1 MVELRGD
8 SLIVV
13 AASAPALKAGVRP
26 GMTATAGRS
35 LIPALSLVEH
45 KPAAEAADFEAIAA
59 VLYQFTP
66 RVFLD
71 CPHAILLDVTGCERL
86 FGSEDG
92 LVAKTRGALERVGY
106 FSVTGI
112 GENAT
117 AAYTLALGGT
127 QTLAQAPVD
136 ALRLEAKD
144 NEHLAALGVRNV
156 GELLALPLDGLPARF
171 SDVLIARLRELR
183 GATIEDFV
191 AFQPPQVVRERLE
204 FEGPT
209 DRRDALMFSMQRIAV
224 ALEERLAAL
233 NAGALALEAVLR
245 AHEGPPVTFSMPLG
259 RPTRDSR
266 SLATLLLGRL
276 ESVHTADQCFDG
288 VEVSVP
294 TYGPVKAPQRNLFSG
309 QDAAQER
316 SIAALVDELTGRLGP
331 DAVAR
336 PELTADARPERSF
349 VYRPFVG
356 EGITAAAPQAPRPA
370 VVFDAHEVV
379 VRCDAAGKPVY
390 WQHGRRESALVP
402 AAAERVHFGWWRGD
416 DAERD
421 YYTVQ
426 DEAGARW
433 WLERRGERW
442 FIVGAF

>member
-13 AASAPALKAGVRP
+13 AASAPAFTAGVRP

-35 LIPALSLVEH
+35 LIPALRLVEH
-45 KPAAEAADFEAIAA
+45 KPAAEAADFEALAA

-71 CPHAILLDVTGCERL
+71 CPHAVLLDITGCERL
-86 FGSEDG
+86 FGSAEA
-92 LVAKTRGALERVGY
+92 LVAKARSTLERVGY
-106 FSVTGI
+106 VAATGLS
-112 GENAT
+112 ENAT

-127 QTLAQAPVD
+127 QTLAQAPVA
-136 ALRLEAKD
+136 ALRLEASD
-144 NEHLAALGVRNV
+144 VEHLAALGVRKV
-156 GELLALPLDGLPARF
+156 GELLALPLDGLLARF
-171 SDVLIARLRELR
+171 SGVLVARLRELR
-183 GATIEDFV
+183 GAAMEEF
-191 AFQPPQVVRERLE
+191 APFQPPQVLRERLE

-209 DRRDALMFSMQRIAV
+209 DRRDVLMFSMQRIAV

-245 AHEGPPVTFSMPLG
+245 AHEGLPVTFSMPLG
-259 RPTRDSR
+259 RPTRESR

-276 ESVHTADQCFDG
+276 ESVDTAEQWFDG

-294 TYGPVKAPQRNLFSG
+294 AHGPVKAPQRNLFSG
-309 QDAAQER
+309 NDAVQER

-336 PELTADARPERSF
+336 AELTADARPERSF
-349 VYRPFVG
+349 VYRPFIG
-356 EGITAAAPQAPRPA
+356 EGAAPAAPQAPRPA
-370 VVFDAHEVV
+370 VVFDAHEVSV
-379 VRCDAAGKPVY
+379 KCDAAGRPVH
-390 WQHGRRESALVP
+390 WQHGRRESRLVP
-402 AAAERVHFGWWRGD
+402 VALERVHFGWWQGD

-426 DEAGARW
+426 DEAGALW
-433 WLERRGERW
+433 WLQRRGERW
-442 FIVGAF
+442 YIVGAF